1 MICRIPRTEG
11 RSRRR
16 QAGLRSRKKGSLLDE
31 TNCIPCRPTV
41 PRQKLGAKLP
51 TAPAS
56 PPPPPRLSVKKQ
68 FNLRSRVFLWKLRGL
83 EKVRRGLG
91 CRCTAVRI

>member
-51 TAPAS
+51 TAP
-56 PPPPPRLSVKKQ
+56 P
-68 FNLRSRVFLWKLRGL
+68 
-83 EKVRRGLG
+83 G
-91 CRCTAVRI
+91 CRSKSSLTFARVCFCGSCGGLKKCGAD